1 LFSEDDISINGGDS
15 HSLSELEYDIAVNL
29 KIPCLIY
36 FKEDQE
42 NTNISNLRNKVLK
55 NHTIRIFETSDQLQ
69 RNLVID
75 LIKIFRE
82 KLFDKLEINQ
92 QGRFSLESLHLLCQ
106 STISEQIKLVG
117 REKFIPDIYIERD
130 VEEEIEQF
138 ADFENFFIEK
148 SNDLI
153 NDLAQIA
160 QEYSLPDRV
169 YKSLVSTK
177 SIVKNFQSLDEY
189 CQFTDELKKYFYFDE
204 IETIFGLVNRTVR
217 LPKEK
222 ESSFRSNLKTIDSY
236 LHNLPFVPQKSLQY
250 IPQQLYRLRESFLE
264 KVDNFPRKV
273 EDFLLSNFLHG
284 KYNYIDGVPSK
295 RKFTNDLIRELN
307 NLIQLKFQK
316 CIALVSNAGYGKTN
330 VICHLACKLSKKYP
344 VVLLS
349 GQMEVSSEQDIVFHV
364 KRQLESLLPISL
376 SNWVSRVKTV
386 ANDQYLFVL
395 IDGINESSNLP
406 LLIRFLKD
414 FIFKIEN
421 VKIKIVVTCRNI
433 FWDLFSATLQN
444 SLFNGKILNLNE
456 FTEQEKRRAI
466 QLYFSRY
473 NIHSNFDFGSTL
485 SLSNPILLRFFCE
498 ANRDRQIERV
508 SSIELLSV
516 FDLYLERI
524 SERINEQFG
533 FLGSDS
539 IVHFLVKIGNKMWR
553 NRRTSLNLDELEIT
567 SEEASNKSSIFNLLR
582 SENIVFA
589 ENFQSYTN
597 RKDLRFL
604 YDEFMEYVIA
614 RSWLY
619 FIERSQDSEKATE
632 SLMQEITSTLSS
644 FSSALGA
651 TIFLD
656 KMIKG
661 NGKLVSRIV
670 TLLSQSE
677 DEFVASRQII
687 MLSAFE
693 NIATDSISDEMMFAI
708 DKFERIAKDEIR
720 GKLAPIMIQVFR
732 QRPDHPVT
740 HQILS
745 RMLEV
750 RHIEKVITE
759 KKDLDCNLSDISTKQ
774 VEAQIGATSSIGV
787 QTIDE
792 ELAALRKALDLQN
805 VTLNRQ
811 NEPAKTSEV
820 PKKSSTDKKDR
831 LISQL
836 PPGRYH
842 YNEEVKL
849 SAISILVASQNNSAI
864 LEEGINNL
872 GKMDL
877 HSALTALTSLD
888 LADDELVYKMLSKYY
903 NAYLPEYRIY
913 CAWLL
918 RNRYGLRPSEYL
930 TGLLMDRESRVH
942 RYTIGLFKE
951 RHIEK
956 ELLLSLLSIANSNS
970 QIKSWHLINV
980 IKLLGR
986 RDIFYPQDLIQ
997 FYNSQIVSTLMNLC
1011 SHEKDSLRLEAY
1023 RAIIKYD
1030 EFINRQSIINSMEK
1044 DRDNYIRR
1052 EAANIKLS

>member
-1 LFSEDDISINGGDS
+1 MAALYIGLFNEDDISISGGDS
-15 HSLSELEYDIAVNL
+15 HSISELEYDIAVNL

-36 FKEDQE
+36 FKENQK
-42 NTNISNLRNKVLK
+42 NTNISSLRNKVLK
-55 NHTIRIFETSDQLQ
+55 NHSVRIFETSDQL
-69 RNLVID
+69 RHHLVID

-82 KLFDKLEINQ
+82 ELFDKLEINQ

-117 REKFIPDIYIERD
+117 REKYIPDIYIERN
-130 VEEEIEQF
+130 VEEHIKQF
-138 ADFENFFIEK
+138 VDFENIFIEK
-148 SNDLI
+148 SNAII

-160 QEYSLPDRV
+160 QNYYLPNRA
-169 YKSLVSTK
+169 YQSLVNTK
-177 SIVKNFQSLDEY
+177 STVRNFQSLDEY
-189 CQFTDELKKYFYFDE
+189 CQFINELKIYFYFDE

-217 LPKEK
+217 LPKEQ
-222 ESSFRSNLKTIDSY
+222 ESSFRADLRKIDLALQNLA
-236 LHNLPFVPQKSLQY
+236 FVNQQSLQD
-250 IPQQLYRLRESFLE
+250 ILNELHRLRGLFLE
-264 KVDNFPRKV
+264 N
-273 EDFLLSNFLHG
+273 LLATNSFSADIERALLLTIPSIV
-284 KYNYIDGVPSK
+284 YNRDLNNDPSEW
-295 RKFTNDLIRELN
+295 KFTNDLIRELDH
-307 NLIQLKFQK
+307 LIQLKFQK

-330 VICHLACKLSKKYP
+330 VICHLASKLSEKYP
-344 VVLLS
+344 VVLIS
-349 GQMEVSSEQDIVFHV
+349 GQMEISSEQDIEFHV
-364 KRQLESLLPISL
+364 KRQLENLLPIGL
-376 SNWVSRVKTV
+376 SNWVGRIKKVS
-386 ANDQYLFVL
+386 NDPDQPFLFIL

-414 FIFKIEN
+414 FILKVESFR
-421 VKIKIVVTCRNI
+421 IKIVVTCRNI

-444 SLFNGKILNLNE
+444 FLFNGKTLNLNE

-466 QLYFSRY
+466 ELYFSRY
-473 NIHSNFDFGSTL
+473 NIHSNFDFSSTL

-498 ANRDRQIERV
+498 ANRDRQIKKV

-524 SERINEQFG
+524 SERINEQFA
-533 FLGSDS
+533 FLGSDN
-539 IVHFLVKIGNKMWR
+539 IVHFLAKIGDKMWR
-553 NRRTSLNLDELEIT
+553 NRRNSLSLDELEIT
-567 SEEASNKSSIFNLLR
+567 PEQASDKSSIFSLLY

-589 ENFQSYTN
+589 ENFQPYTN
-597 RKDLRFL
+597 RKNLRFL

-619 FIERSQDSEKATE
+619 FIQRSQDSEKATE
-632 SLMQEITSTLSS
+632 SLMREITSTLSS

-670 TLLSQSE
+670 ALLFLSE
-677 DEFVASRQII
+677 DEFFASRQII

-693 NIATDSISDEMMFAI
+693 NIATDSVSDEIMFAI
-708 DKFERIAKDEIR
+708 NKFEKVAKDEIR
-720 GKLAPIMIQVFR
+720 EKLAPIMIQVFR
-732 QRPDHPVT
+732 QRPNDPVARE
-740 HQILS
+740 ILS
-745 RMLEV
+745 RVLEIKNQE
-750 RHIEKVITE
+750 RLEPQAET
-759 KKDLDCNLSDISTKQ
+759 
-774 VEAQIGATSSIGV
+774 TSSKIA
-787 QTIDE
+787 QTIDKGLE
-792 ELAALRKALDLQN
+792 TLRNILDSPTHKEN
-805 VTLNRQ
+805 I
-811 NEPAKTSEV
+811 
-820 PKKSSTDKKDR
+820 

-849 SAISILVASQNNSAI
+849 SAICILVASQNNSTI
-864 LEEGINNL
+864 VEEGINNL

-877 HSALTALTSLD
+877 HNALTALTSLD
-888 LADDELVYKMLSKYY
+888 LADDELVYNMLSKYY
-903 NAYLPEYRIY
+903 NSYLQEYRIY

-942 RYTIGLFKE
+942 LYTLGLFKE

-956 ELLLSLLSIANSNS
+956 ELLFSLLSIANNNS
-970 QIKSWHLINV
+970 QIKSWHLINI

-986 RDIFYPQDLIQ
+986 RDIFYPQDLVQ
-997 FYNSQIVSTLMNLC
+997 SCSSQIVSTLMNLC

-1030 EFINRQSIINSMEK
+1030 EFINRQFIVNSMEK
-1044 DRDNYIRR
+1044 DKDNYIRR
-1052 EAANIKLS
+1052 EVANINLS